1 MNSSKGITIPAP
13 GELDRLGIISENIL
27 LFFPLFYKNI
37 LGMTRGKSYKNP
49 INMQSRMLVMLMHSG
64 MMQPSEIGERMG
76 ISKPNV
82 SALVDKLVALAY
94 VERQPDARDR
104 RVIHIAITTRGRRFV
119 VNRLKAVS
127 KVIKENLSGLDT
139 EELDSLYVALET
151 FKRIISRLDRGGP
164 PGRG

>member
-1 MNSSKGITIPAP
+1 MNSSKGITIPAA
-13 GELDRLGIISENIL
+13 GELDRLDVISENIL

-37 LGMTRGKSYKNP
+37 LGLTRGKSNKNP

-82 SALVDKLVALAY
+82 SALVDKLAALAY

-119 VNRLKAVS
+119 VNRLKSVS

-139 EELDSLYVALET
+139 EELDSLHVALET
-151 FKRIISRLDRGGP
+151 FKKIISRLDRVGP